1 MTTPNKPAPGWLQ
14 ALPRNR
20 LLGEFSMWS
29 ADLCNMERDIG
40 RIEPHVDICHIDV
53 ADGHFAPA
61 LLFFPDLVA
70 RIRGLTRKPLHV
82 HLMVQDSILL
92 DQIRQFAEAGA
103 DLISIHVEN
112 AAVAGEALALIA
124 ELGVEAGMVLR
135 LETPLETVKP
145 WLSKLAFVTLLG
157 TAIGIKGVGL
167 ADEACPRLQAVRA
180 MLKEAGLQD
189 TVRLASD
196 GGNRHDTV
204 PRLRAAGAETVVLG
218 SLAFG
223 DPDLAA
229 RMAWL
234 HALPGPGEAA

>member
-1 MTTPNKPAPGWLQ
+1 MTIPNKPAPGWLK
-14 ALPRNR
+14 ALPRDR
-20 LLGEFSMWS
+20 LLGEFSLWS

-40 RIEPHVDICHIDV
+40 RINAHVDLHHIDV

-70 RIRGLTRKPLHV
+70 RIRGLTSKPLHV
-82 HLMVQDSILL
+82 HLMVQDNIVL

-112 AAVAGEALALIA
+112 AAVAEEALALIA

-135 LETPLETVKP
+135 IETPVDTVRP
-145 WLSKLAFVTLLG
+145 WLGKLAFVTLLG
-157 TAIGIKGVGL
+157 TAIGVKGQGL
-167 ADEACPRLQAVRA
+167 SDEACPRLEAVRA
-180 MLKEAGLQD
+180 MLKEAGLED
-189 TVRLASD
+189 SVRLAAD
-196 GGNRHDTV
+196 GGIRENTV
-204 PRLRAAGAETVVLG
+204 PRLRAASAETVVLG

-223 DPDLAA
+223 APDLAS

-234 HALPGPGEAA
+234 HALPARGEAA